1 MIRISWKLLQS
12 LEFLL
17 LNNYCVKKDVFL
29 YAIKKFYI
37 ETRLRTSK
45 KTKDTSLQTQWINDI
60 RIFCLFIFL
69 ITIVSKITKRN
80 IFRLK
85 ISMEWNPKT
94 CQVIKNKSTR
104 VITWINFINKLSPRR
119 NTIFSPSNIR
129 NQPPLK
135 ILAPLLLDKA
145 RVFKK
150 HTKQRY
156 DHRNRFQYLRS
167 NILITSS
174 Q

>member
-45 KTKDTSLQTQWINDI
+45 KTKNTSLQTQWINDI

-85 ISMEWNPKT
+85 IFMEWNPKT
-94 CQVIKNKSTR
+94 CQVIKKYCTKSLTQLYGR
-104 VITWINFINKLSPRR
+104 TC
-119 NTIFSPSNIR
+119 IR
-129 NQPPLK
+129 EY
-135 ILAPLLLDKA
+135 
-145 RVFKK
+145 FKQK
-150 HTKQRY
+150 HTCNY
-156 DHRNRFQYLRS
+156 MN
-167 NILITSS
+167 
-174 Q
+174 